1 MSRPADRA
9 GGWGIPVPGDDS
21 QVIYVWFDAL
31 CNYVTALGYGSGAD
45 GKGVLR
51 FHAVYWP
58 AMLLSS
64 GQPLPTDIFVRV
76 NRVVAMIHRYRDG
89 LVPDQ
94 PGTRPGLADG
104 TGLDTACRQARAQ
117 AVAALEDFDF
127 RRATAAVWSIAD
139 EANRLVNRVRP
150 GELAKAEREGGD
162 HAATSGTS
170 GRRARRPAR
179 GLPGAGPGTEPVPAR
194 RRGPH
199 HGPVH
204 TRRKRPPAQS
214 VPGVPAAD

>member
-1 MSRPADRA
+1 
-9 GGWGIPVPGDDS
+9 VPGDDS

-127 RRATAAVWSIAD
+127 RRPRRRSGLSRTRRTGWSTGSGPGSWP
-139 EANRLVNRVRP
+139 RP
-150 GELAKAEREGGD
+150 NGRA
-162 HAATSGTS
+162 GTTP
-170 GRRARRPAR
+170 RRPAHVWTPR
-179 GLPGAGPGTEPVPAR
+179 SASCSRPAR
-194 RRGPH
+194 CWAGN
-199 HGPVH
+199 
-204 TRRKRPPAQS
+204 
-214 VPGVPAAD
+214 